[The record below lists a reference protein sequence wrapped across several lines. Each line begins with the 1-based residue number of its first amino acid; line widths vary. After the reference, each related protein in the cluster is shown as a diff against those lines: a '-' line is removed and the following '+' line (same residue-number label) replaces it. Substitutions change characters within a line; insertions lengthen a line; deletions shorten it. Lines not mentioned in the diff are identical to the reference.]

1 MKKKL
6 YKISFFLLL
15 IVLFT
20 FLEWQI
26 REEEKGIEEGVSPK
40 AQQEI
45 KEPVAHISV
54 GR

>member
-20 FLEWQI
+20 FLECQI
-26 REEEKGIEEGVSPK
+26 REEEKGIEEGISSK

-45 KEPVAHISV
+45 KEPVAHISI